1 MASPNPPD
9 PYVGE
14 IRLFSGISAPKNW
27 ALCDGKLLNI
37 QDYEPLFTVIG
48 FIYGGNNVSTFA
60 LPDLRGRVP
69 VSQGGRFPLGAF
81 GGQETVSLTFN
92 QMANHQHKAY
102 TSSVGGLEQPANN
115 FWGPS
120 DSNPYVP
127 SVGSQ
132 FMNANSLSYVGV
144 GEPHENRIPYQAIC
158 YIISLIGVI
167 PS

>member
-14 IRLFSGISAPKNW
+14 IRMFSGIFAPKDW
-27 ALCDGKLLNI
+27 AFCDGKMLNI
-37 QDYEPLFTVIG
+37 QDYELLFSVIG
-48 FIYGGNNVSTFA
+48 STYGGNDVSTFA

-69 VSQGGRFPLGAF
+69 VSQGGSFPLGAF
-81 GGQETVSLTFN
+81 GGQETVSLTID

-120 DSNPYVP
+120 DGKPYVP
-127 SVGSQ
+127 AVGSQ

-144 GEPHENRIPYQAIC
+144 GEAHENRIPYLAIAF
-158 YIISLIGVI
+158 IISLTGVI
-167 PS
+167 PT